1 MKWTP
6 NTSCDSRTRRWPVP
20 SWGILVP
27 LRALE
32 KSNRLKGAMAVLRML
47 VIDLRIICSRQW
59 LAYFWAC
66 LWVGQFAAL
75 TAVVRPSITGGG
87 GHSMRV
93 ALTREDPMVFGGAR
107 GADSCTDRVAVPSRP
122 LARTRRR
129 AMPQCANVLSFSYAM
144 AKRHA

>member
-20 SWGILVP
+20 SWGILWV
-27 LRALE
+27 
-32 KSNRLKGAMAVLRML
+32 G
-47 VIDLRIICSRQW
+47 DLRIICSRQW